1 MPDIKMLPSELQ
13 ELVSDVA
20 HIKLQDFHLGC
31 VLEKFATHLAHAHG
45 LDTAE
50 SAASDPESTESEPAD
65 DVADALEAGT
75 TTPQKPSKGKK

>member
-1 MPDIKMLPSELQ
+1 MPDFKMLPSELQ
-13 ELVSDVA
+13 ELLSDVA
-20 HIKLQDFHLGC
+20 HIKLQDVHLGR

-50 SAASDPESTESEPAD
+50 SAASDPESTESEPAED
-65 DVADALEAGT
+65 TADGEEAGA